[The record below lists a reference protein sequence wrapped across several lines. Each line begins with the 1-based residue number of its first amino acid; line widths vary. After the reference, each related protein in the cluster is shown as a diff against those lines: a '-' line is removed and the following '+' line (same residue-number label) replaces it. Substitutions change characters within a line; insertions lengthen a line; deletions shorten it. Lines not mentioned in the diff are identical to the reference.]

1 MEPCPGVPGWEVK
14 LGRFVARWMS
24 RSEDLLRT
32 RAAGLNAVLLI
43 LVTAIVAAGLDAM
56 FSILQQAGRP

>member
-1 MEPCPGVPGWEVK
+1 MPGWEVK

-43 LVTAIVAAGLDAM
+43 LVTAIVAAGIDAM